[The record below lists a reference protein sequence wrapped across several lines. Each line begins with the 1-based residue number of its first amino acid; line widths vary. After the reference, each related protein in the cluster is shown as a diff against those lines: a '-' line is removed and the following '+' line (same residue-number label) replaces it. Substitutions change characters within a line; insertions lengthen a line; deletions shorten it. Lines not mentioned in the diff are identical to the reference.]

1 MRENEPL
8 VTPPPFWV
16 KAFHDSSQSA
26 DKDPSFLASPSLT
39 NVAVVLQAVADVL
52 VDDRAELVA
61 GAVLAAAAA
70 AVLVVTVVLS
80 APGQD
85 VARPGHDLVR
95 ARRLLPHRCHRR
107 RRRSRGRLIF
117 GIRRRWQMRGWRRA
131 RRPRPVLTALLFF
144 GVAELD
150 LTLD

>member
-8 VTPPPFWV
+8 FTPPSPFWV

-61 GAVLAAAAA
+61 GAVLAAAA
-70 AVLVVTVVLS
+70 VLVVTVVLS

-95 ARRLLPHRCHRR
+95 ARRFLPHRRHRR
-107 RRRSRGRLIF
+107 RRRRRGRLIF
-117 GIRRRWQMRGWRRA
+117 GIRRRW
-131 RRPRPVLTALLFF
+131 
-144 GVAELD
+144 
-150 LTLD
+150 